1 MEWTFENLD
10 IHLNDLT
17 IEMRQRARKIAEEL
31 IKKKNYTEEKAIKE
45 AIKRAQEWLYD
56 SEG

>member
-10 IHLNDLT
+10 THLQDLT
-17 IEMRQRARKIAEEL
+17 PEVRQKAREIAEEL
-31 IKKKNYTEEKAIKE
+31 VKKKHYSEEKAIKE

>member
-10 IHLNDLT
+10 LHLKDLT
-17 IEMRQRARKIAEEL
+17 AELRLKARKIAEEL
-31 IKKKNYTEEKAIKE
+31 MKKKNFSEKEAIKE